1 VAFKPIPTA
10 LFIRYLKAKGLVGY
24 GRKSGTSHE
33 VWDYPRDRPGPPRP
47 IVIRPEYA
55 EIPARHVQTSLLALG
70 IDHRTFE
77 HELVEFSIVKQKGRK
92 KK

>member
-1 VAFKPIPTA
+1 MQ
-10 LFIRYLKAKGLVGY
+10 YLNAKGLIGH

-33 VWDYPRDRPGPPRP
+33 VWDFPKGQFGLSRP

-55 EIPARHVQTSLLALG
+55 EIPARHIQTSSLALG
-70 IDHRTFE
+70 LDYKTFE
-77 HELVEFSIVKQKGRK
+77 KELIDLGIVKRKGGK

>member
-1 VAFKPIPTA
+1 MQ
-10 LFIRYLKAKGLVGY
+10 YLKAKGLVGY

-33 VWDYPRDRPGPPRP
+33 VWDFPKDQLGLPRP

-55 EIPARHVQTSLLALG
+55 EIPARHIQTSLLALG
-70 IDHRTFE
+70 IDYKTFE
-77 HELVEFSIVKQKGRK
+77 HELIDLGIVKRKGGK